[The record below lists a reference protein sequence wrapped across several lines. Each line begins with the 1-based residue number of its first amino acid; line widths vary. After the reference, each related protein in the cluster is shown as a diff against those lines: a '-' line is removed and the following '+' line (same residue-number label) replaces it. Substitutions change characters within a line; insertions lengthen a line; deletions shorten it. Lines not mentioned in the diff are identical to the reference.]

1 MADVSVLNILL
12 HGEYI
17 GSLTNVGH
25 DRTLFSFTES
35 YIQNKNRPTLGL
47 RFKDSF
53 GELITKFKPT
63 QTALMPYFSNLLP
76 EGHLREY
83 LSQRAGVKSEREF
96 FLLWALGMDLPGA
109 ITVTP
114 DKDKAWST
122 GLNDPAVEN
131 YNDKNKSFDDA
142 LRFSLAGVQL
152 KFSAII
158 EASGGL
164 TIPAK
169 GMGGTWIVKL
179 PSAGFVG
186 VPENEYSMMELAKL
200 IGMDV
205 PSINLLDVNDVEKL
219 PAGIGKMQGQA
230 FAIKRFDRL
239 EDGSPVQIEDF
250 AQVFDVYPNDKYK
263 KANAANIAQVIAAE
277 SDEKDIAEFIRRLV
291 FNTLIGNAD
300 MHLKNWSLI
309 YPDRRSAR
317 LSPAYDFVSTIPYI
331 EDEKAAL
338 KYSRTKRFDEFTFDE
353 LKHLSA
359 KAMLPEKIVLDT
371 AIETVALFHE
381 HWKKEKSNLPLYS
394 NVVEAIDKHITKIP
408 IATKTWLDNFS

>member
-12 HGEYI
+12 HSEHI
-17 GSLTNVGH
+17 GALTNVGH
-25 DRTLFSFTES
+25 DRTLFSLSES
-35 YIQNKNRPTLGL
+35 YIENANRPTLGL

-53 GELITKFKPT
+53 GELITEFKPT

-76 EGHLREY
+76 EGPLREY
-83 LSQRAGVKSEREF
+83 LSERAGVKSEREF

-109 ITVTP
+109 ITVAP
-114 DKDKAWST
+114 DNDEAWPGDLDDRAEESDSDK
-122 GLNDPAVEN
+122 G
-131 YNDKNKSFDDA
+131 KSLDDA

-152 KFSAII
+152 KFSAIS

-169 GMGGTWIVKL
+169 GIGGSWIIKL
-179 PSAGFVG
+179 PSARFAG
-186 VPENEYSMMELAKL
+186 VPENEYSMMELARL
-200 IGMDV
+200 VGMDV
-205 PSINLLDVNDVEKL
+205 PSINLIDINNVDNL
-219 PAGIGKMQGQA
+219 PAGIGEMQGQA

-239 EDGSPVQIEDF
+239 EDGSPVHIEDF
-250 AQVFDVYPNDKYK
+250 AQVFDVYPKDKYK
-263 KANAANIAQVIAAE
+263 KANSANIAQVIGAE
-277 SDEKDIAEFIRRLV
+277 SGENDVAEFIRRLV

-300 MHLKNWSLI
+300 MHLKNWSLV
-309 YPDRRSAR
+309 YSDKRSAR

-359 KAMLPEKIVLDT
+359 RALIPEKIVLDA

-381 HWKKEKSNLPLYS
+381 HWQKEKANLPLYS
-394 NVVEAIDKHITKIP
+394 NVIEAIDEHIAKVP
-408 IATKTWLDNFS
+408 ISAIA

>member
-12 HGEYI
+12 HDEHI
-17 GSLTNVGH
+17 GALTNVGH
-25 DRTLFSFTES
+25 DRTLFSLSES
-35 YIQNKNRPTLGL
+35 YIENANRPTLGL
-47 RFKDSF
+47 GFKDSF
-53 GELITKFKPT
+53 GELITEFKPT

-83 LSQRAGVKSEREF
+83 LSERAGVKSEREF

-109 ITVTP
+109 ITVAP
-114 DKDKAWST
+114 DKDEAWPGDLDDRAEES
-122 GLNDPAVEN
+122 DS
-131 YNDKNKSFDDA
+131 DKDKSLDDA

-152 KFSAII
+152 KFSAISG
-158 EASGGL
+158 ASGGL
-164 TIPAK
+164 AIPAK
-169 GMGGTWIVKL
+169 GMGGSWIVKL
-179 PSAGFVG
+179 PSARFAG
-186 VPENEYSMMELAKL
+186 VPENEYSMMELARL
-200 IGMDV
+200 VGMDV
-205 PSINLLDVNDVEKL
+205 PSINLIDINDVDNL
-219 PAGIGKMQGQA
+219 PAGIGEMQGQA

-239 EDGSPVQIEDF
+239 EDGSPVHIEDF
-250 AQVFDVYPNDKYK
+250 AQVFDVYPKDKYK
-263 KANAANIAQVIAAE
+263 KASLANIARVIGAE
-277 SDEKDIAEFIRRLV
+277 SGENDIAEFIRRLV

-300 MHLKNWSLI
+300 MHFKNWSLI

-359 KAMLPEKIVLDT
+359 RALIPEKIVLDT

-381 HWKKEKSNLPLYS
+381 HWQKEKVNLPLYS
-394 NVVEAIDKHITKIP
+394 NVIEAIDKHIAKVPISAIP
-408 IATKTWLDNFS
+408 

>member
-1 MADVSVLNILL
+1 MADVSVLNIRL
-12 HGEYI
+12 HDEHI
-17 GSLTNVGH
+17 GALTNVGH
-25 DRTLFSFTES
+25 DRTLFSLSES
-35 YIQNKNRPTLGL
+35 YIENANRPTLGL

-53 GELITKFKPT
+53 GELITEFKPT

-83 LSQRAGVKSEREF
+83 LSERAGVKSAREF

-109 ITVTP
+109 ITVAP
-114 DKDKAWST
+114 DKDEAWPGDLDDRAEES
-122 GLNDPAVEN
+122 DS
-131 YNDKNKSFDDA
+131 DKDKSLDDA

-152 KFSAII
+152 KFSAIS

-169 GMGGTWIVKL
+169 GIGGSWIVKL
-179 PSAGFVG
+179 PSARFAG
-186 VPENEYSMMELAKL
+186 VPENEYSMMELARL
-200 IGMDV
+200 VGMDV
-205 PSINLLDVNDVEKL
+205 PSINLIDINDVDNL
-219 PAGIGKMQGQA
+219 PAGIGEMQGQA

-239 EDGSPVQIEDF
+239 EDGSPVHIEDF
-250 AQVFDVYPNDKYK
+250 AQVFDVYPKDKYK
-263 KANAANIAQVIAAE
+263 KASLANIARVIGAE
-277 SDEKDIAEFIRRLV
+277 SGENDIAEFIRRLV

-331 EDEKAAL
+331 EDGKAAL

-359 KAMLPEKIVLDT
+359 RALIPEKIVLDT

-381 HWKKEKSNLPLYS
+381 HWQKEKVNLPLYS
-394 NVVEAIDKHITKIP
+394 NVIEAIDEHIAKVPISAIP
-408 IATKTWLDNFS
+408 